1 MTASVWSPTPLRVLV
16 TRPRPQAGELVAR
29 LRAGG
34 MRCLVEPML
43 EIVPLPWEAGT
54 ALNRWQAVLLT
65 SPNGAKALLRV
76 TGRTAERLMSLPRV
90 LAVGAATARPLWQA
104 GLERVEVA
112 DGTARDLLRLIHARL
127 DPHSG
132 PIAYLSAE
140 TIASDLATALT
151 PAGFVVERRV
161 AYAARPPARLSPRAR
176 HAIARGAVQVAPF
189 LSARAA
195 AAFRRLLAQEEL
207 EGACRGMVGIA
218 LSQRIAEAMEP
229 LPWRMLETAGCPNLD
244 GLLAAL
250 YRSLACVVDETFP

>member
-1 MTASVWSPTPLRVLV
+1 MV

-43 EIVPLPWEAGT
+43 EIMPLPWEAGA
-54 ALNRWQAVLLT
+54 ALHRRQAILLT
-65 SPNGAKALLRV
+65 SPNGAEALLRA
-76 TGRTAERLMSLPRV
+76 TGITGEGLAGLPPI

-104 GLERVEVA
+104 GLAGVEAA
-112 DGTARDLLRLIHARL
+112 DGTARNLLRLVQARL

-140 TIASDLATALT
+140 TVACDLATALA
-151 PAGFVVERRV
+151 PEGFVVERSIV
-161 AYAARPPARLSPRAR
+161 YSAQPPARLSPRAR
-176 HAIARGAVQVAPF
+176 DAISGGAIQVVPF

-195 AAFRRLLAQEEL
+195 AAFRHLLAQEGL
-207 EGACRGMVGIA
+207 EATCRGMVGIA
-218 LSQRIAEAMEP
+218 LSQRIAAAMAP
-229 LPWRMLETAGCPNLD
+229 LPWRMLETAGRPDLD

-250 YRSLACVVDETFP
+250 YRSLASVVDETFPQPTAPH